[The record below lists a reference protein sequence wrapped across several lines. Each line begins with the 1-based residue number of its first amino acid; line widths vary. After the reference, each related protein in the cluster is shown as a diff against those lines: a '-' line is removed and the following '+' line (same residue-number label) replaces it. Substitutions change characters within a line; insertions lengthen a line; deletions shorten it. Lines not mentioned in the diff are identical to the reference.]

1 MRQGE
6 IFLNPPYY
14 SQRAVFARD
23 PEGGFKIIIII
34 TTTIII
40 KIYMFIFFI
49 QESSS
54 NCRNPTLVYL
64 QAYTCAGSSQC
75 DA

>member
-14 SQRAVFARD
+14 SQRAVFAHD

-40 KIYMFIFFI
+40 KIYMFIFLSKSHRRTVVI
-49 QESSS
+49 Q
-54 NCRNPTLVYL
+54 R
-64 QAYTCAGSSQC
+64 
-75 DA
+75 